1 MTKVLQIESKKS
13 QTIHF
18 FFEVIS
24 LNLADTNRIYLFKKK
39 KKIQFEENILLLLR
53 VAISISVVNLEGKI
67 SVSFFNID

>member
-39 KKIQFEENILLLLR
+39 KKKY
-53 VAISISVVNLEGKI
+53 NLKKTY
-67 SVSFFNID
+67 SFY